1 MLFCLDAASKLS
13 RNGVGSCNV
22 CFFGSCFPGNYIRDL
37 ECALAHGL
45 WQGSQVMQINTGM
58 SYSG

>member
-1 MLFCLDAASKLS
+1 MVWVAAA
-13 RNGVGSCNV
+13 

-45 WQGSQVMQINTGM
+45 SQGSQVMQINTGM